1 MNNYQASGPGTS
13 FLPRPALRFLEVTD
27 PFLGTSVAGVPD
39 GPFNRE
45 LYKLLEN
52 DSAIANLVMGLLTR
66 TFGASAS
73 AAPTLG
79 AASGTP
85 PGAPATPATYAM
97 HTVFFTNFE
106 VLYQYDGTEG
116 EWVERARMARV
127 YTALQQNYKKVT
139 IALVDS
145 EDNISVTLPTTNS
158 LGAAFAFTLDDL
170 KTFYINNLDED
181 APLLSVLPGIIDDGA
196 VIRVLASSAPL
207 VGSDYELVMVFEN
220 ISVI

>member
-1 MNNYQASGPGTS
+1 MNNYQASGPGTG

-52 DSAIANLVMGLLTR
+52 DSAIANLVMGLLTK
-66 TFGASAS
+66 TFGASNI
-73 AAPTLG
+73 AAP
-79 AASGTP
+79 SVPGTP
-85 PGAPATPATYAM
+85 PGAPTTPATYAM
-97 HTVFFTNFE
+97 HTVFFNNFE
-106 VLYQYDGTEG
+106 VLYQYDGTG
-116 EWVERARMARV
+116 GVWVERARMARV

-139 IALVDS
+139 VPLDDS

-158 LGAAFAFTLDDL
+158 LGAAYAFTLDDL

-207 VGSDYELVMVFEN
+207 VGSDYELVMIFEN
-220 ISVI
+220 ISVL